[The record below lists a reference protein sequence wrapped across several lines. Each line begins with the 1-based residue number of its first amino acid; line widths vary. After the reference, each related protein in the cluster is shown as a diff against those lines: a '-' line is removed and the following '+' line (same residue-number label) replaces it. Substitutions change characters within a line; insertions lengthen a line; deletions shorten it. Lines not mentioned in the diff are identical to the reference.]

1 MVLKYI
7 QKPKC
12 IILAVIPANQ
22 DIANSDALD
31 IAKVADPERERTIG
45 VLTKLDLMDKG
56 TDARAIL
63 ENKTVYLKRGYV
75 GVLNRGQKE
84 IDEGKDF
91 AFILEKERK
100 FFAEEECYKHMA
112 HRMGT
117 PYLQRLL
124 QKTLRAHI
132 KACLPDVRHDLSKKL
147 SLYTRELEDFKAA
160 LGSGSNSKQ
169 FYMTKQIQ
177 NFIEDIEIKLMGHS
191 ELIDMSE
198 LSAGAFINFKLYTEI
213 QNKLKLALVPDEQKI
228 AVSIMNMHGIRN
240 LLGIQPMVLEGVCR
254 DLISQYKNPLQ
265 DSVDTVVAILLD
277 AVTKSAETMKSYPNL
292 KNDVLYAV
300 QRCID
305 KEADSTK
312 ERLLSHIDSEMYYI
326 NLGHPDFDGA
336 VCEPVKPVA
345 EPVKIWDSAGREEN
359 CSPANLT
366 LKLMENES
374 IQQKVQYVTIII
386 MKYLEIVQK
395 EVSDVTIKYT
405 VFFLIKKVLDF
416 IKKELVPTLVDSGHM
431 SSLIED
437 CEEIFRQKED
447 LDRTCSSLQTALDA
461 IQSF

>member
-1 MVLKYI
+1 
-7 QKPKC
+7 
-12 IILAVIPANQ
+12 
-22 DIANSDALD
+22 
-31 IAKVADPERERTIG
+31 
-45 VLTKLDLMDKG
+45 
-56 TDARAIL
+56 
-63 ENKTVYLKRGYV
+63 
-75 GVLNRGQKE
+75 
-84 IDEGKDF
+84 
-91 AFILEKERK
+91 
-100 FFAEEECYKHMA
+100 MA

-132 KACLPDVRHDLSKKL
+132 KECLPEVRHDLSKKL
-147 SLYTRELEDFKAA
+147 SSYSRELEDFKAA

-198 LSAGAFINFKLYTEI
+198 LSAGAIINFKLYTEI
-213 QNKLKLALVPDEQKI
+213 QNKLKLTLVPDEQKL

-240 LLGIQPMVLEGVCR
+240 LLGIQPMILEGVCR

-265 DSVDTVVAILLD
+265 DSVDAVVTILLD
-277 AVTKSAETMKSYPNL
+277 AVAESAETMKPYPNM

-312 ERLLSHIDSEMYYI
+312 ERLKSHIDSEMCYI

-345 EPVKIWDSAGREEN
+345 EPVKIWDSAGKVEN
-359 CSPANLT
+359 CTTANLT
-366 LKLMENES
+366 SKLMENES
-374 IQQKVQYVTIII
+374 IQQKVQYITIII

-395 EVSDVTIKYT
+395 QVSDTAIKYI

-431 SSLIED
+431 ISRNMFQVDYSVA
-437 CEEIFRQKED
+437 FAKF
-447 LDRTCSSLQTALDA
+447 
-461 IQSF
+461 IQI

>member
-1 MVLKYI
+1 
-7 QKPKC
+7 
-12 IILAVIPANQ
+12 
-22 DIANSDALD
+22 
-31 IAKVADPERERTIG
+31 
-45 VLTKLDLMDKG
+45 
-56 TDARAIL
+56 
-63 ENKTVYLKRGYV
+63 
-75 GVLNRGQKE
+75 
-84 IDEGKDF
+84 
-91 AFILEKERK
+91 
-100 FFAEEECYKHMA
+100 MA

-132 KACLPDVRHDLSKKL
+132 KECLPEVRHDLSKKL
-147 SLYTRELEDFKAA
+147 SSYSRELEDFKAA

-198 LSAGAFINFKLYTEI
+198 LSAGAIINFKLYTEI
-213 QNKLKLALVPDEQKI
+213 QNKLKL
-228 AVSIMNMHGIRN
+228 
-240 LLGIQPMVLEGVCR
+240 
-254 DLISQYKNPLQ
+254 
-265 DSVDTVVAILLD
+265 
-277 AVTKSAETMKSYPNL
+277 MKPYPNM

-312 ERLLSHIDSEMYYI
+312 ERLKSHIDSEMCYI

-345 EPVKIWDSAGREEN
+345 EPVKIWDSAGKVEN
-359 CSPANLT
+359 CTTANLT
-366 LKLMENES
+366 SKLMENES
-374 IQQKVQYVTIII
+374 IQQKVQYITIII

-395 EVSDVTIKYT
+395 QVSDTAIKYI

-431 SSLIED
+431 EFKVTWKYQRLAVFSTPPLVSSI
-437 CEEIFRQKED
+437 
-447 LDRTCSSLQTALDA
+447 SLQSREMHPKNGMILQSEQKDFHWLV
-461 IQSF
+461 IQ